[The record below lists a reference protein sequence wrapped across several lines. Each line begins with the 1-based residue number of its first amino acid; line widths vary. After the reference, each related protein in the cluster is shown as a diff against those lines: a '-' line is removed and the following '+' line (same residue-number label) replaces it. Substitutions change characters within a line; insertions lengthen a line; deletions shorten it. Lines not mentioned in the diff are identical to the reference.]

1 MEPERLQPA
10 VAAIAVT
17 MTVQVVHSLAILAI
31 PLMLPAAAAELGIQ
45 SRFAGPFTAMAY
57 ACCMVSG
64 LLVASIIART
74 GALTLTVLASLIAA
88 FGLAAFSG
96 GSAGWTIAAALLLG
110 MGYGVITPASAAI
123 LAGRVPQRMFGLVF
137 SLKQTGVPIG
147 FGLAGLAVPRLVEGI
162 GWRSASLLL
171 ASILVVLAVVLLP
184 FRRHLDQEAGSSTPS
199 MSNPVRPF
207 LTIVRSRQL
216 RTLCLGS
223 AAYLAAQACLG
234 TFLVLYMIDILG
246 LSMTE
251 AGAYLALA
259 QGAGIGA
266 RLVAGFLADRLAER
280 FTLLAVLG
288 GISTAG
294 IVGTVAVAP
303 AWSSMA
309 ISLACITYGIG
320 ALGWNGV
327 MIAEVARW
335 APRGQVGAISAVSG
349 AITYSGAVIGPAAY
363 AVLVGLVSY
372 RQAFL
377 VVAGIVGSAAIAL
390 LRQAT
395 HSGRDSDDG

>member
-1 MEPERLQPA
+1 M
-10 VAAIAVT
+10 
-17 MTVQVVHSLAILAI
+17 HSLAILAI
-31 PLMLPAAAAELGIQ
+31 PLMLPAAAAELGLEP
-45 SRFAGPFTAMAY
+45 RFAGPFTAMAY

-64 LLVASIIART
+64 LLVAGVIART
-74 GALTLTVLASLIAA
+74 GALTLTVLASLVAGL
-88 FGLAAFSG
+88 GLAAFAGS
-96 GSAGWTIAAALLLG
+96 SAGWTIAAALLLG

-162 GWRSASLLL
+162 GWRAASLSL
-171 ASILVVLAVVLLP
+171 AGILVVLAVALLP
-184 FRRHLDQEAGSSTPS
+184 FRRHLDHETGAATPS
-199 MSNPVRPF
+199 ASSPVRPF
-207 LTIVRSRQL
+207 LTIVGSRQL
-216 RTLCLGS
+216 RALCLGS
-223 AAYLAAQACLG
+223 AAYLVAQACLG
-234 TFLVLYMIDILG
+234 TFLVLYMIDTLG
-246 LSMTE
+246 LGMTT

-259 QGAGIGA
+259 QGAGIVA
-266 RLVAGFLADRLAER
+266 RLAAGYLADRLAER

-288 GISTAG
+288 AISTAG
-294 IVGTVAVAP
+294 IVATVALDT
-303 AWSSMA
+303 AWSSTA
-309 ISLACITYGIG
+309 IGVACVTYGIG

-363 AVLVGLVSY
+363 AVLVGLVGY

-377 VVAGIVGSAAIAL
+377 AVAAVVGSAAIAL

-395 HSGRDSDDG
+395 LTARGDER